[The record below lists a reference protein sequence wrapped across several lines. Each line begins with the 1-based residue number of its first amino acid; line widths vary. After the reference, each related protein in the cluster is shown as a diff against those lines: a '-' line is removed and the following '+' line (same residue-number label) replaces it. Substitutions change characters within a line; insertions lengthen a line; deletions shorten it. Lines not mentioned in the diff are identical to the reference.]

1 MINRKKDS
9 APFSGEAD
17 ASPQKV
23 TRHIS
28 SLKAQIDNHE
38 PALTK
43 MIESLTP
50 AKMESLRMTVEYLWG
65 KSYSKKVFNQSTLLK
80 LMRERLNLR
89 QDDIQLGIAAGRTEG
104 IAAGRT
110 EGIAADRA
118 KVKALVKQM
127 AQEGKMNQDILAEF
141 LRRLEAPDK
150 QKDG

>member
-65 KSYSKKVFNQSTLLK
+65 KSYSKADFNQSTLLE
-80 LMRERLNLR
+80 LMKERLNLR
-89 QDDIQLGIAAGRTEG
+89 QDDVQRGFAAGLAAGRTEG
-104 IAAGRT
+104 KTEERT
-110 EGIAADRA
+110 
-118 KVKALVKQM
+118 KVKALAQQM
-127 AQEGKMNQDILAEF
+127 AQEGKMTPELAEF
-141 LRRLEAPDK
+141 LRRLEAPYDK